1 MQVFIMEHI
10 LEESN
15 LFYEKALYGLDEESS
30 FQAMGWCQLDVH
42 EYFWMILNLKH
53 FLKKHHRQINTD
65 LWRPCPLSSLS
76 SCLEYCSHYYLQES
90 PKSDI
95 VGLSWLEIGV
105 FDVLVIL
112 GILAVLVSALDVFGI
127 GMVYLLH
134 FLFGIYLYNILIVT
148 KQWSLFIQT
157 LN

>member
-30 FQAMGWCQLDVH
+30 FQAMGWCQLDAH
-42 EYFWMILNLKH
+42 ECFWMILILKQ

-76 SCLEYCSHYYLQES
+76 SCLEYCSHYCLQES

-105 FDVLVIL
+105 LVIL
-112 GILAVLVSALDVFGI
+112 GILGVLVSALDVFGI
-127 GMVYLLH
+127 VMVYLLH
-134 FLFGIYLYNILIVT
+134 FLFGIFLYNIFIVT
-148 KQWSLFIQT
+148 KQCSLFIQT